1 MLSRS
6 SRILAGVVTV
16 CAFLVSGSSPTQ
28 AQTLGV
34 NLRLE
39 TGYDSQLAVNT
50 WSAWLDIAD
59 PGELTAGLDA
69 IQFNVRGLNG
79 VQVTAGR
86 VELPIV
92 TEGDFQRGF
101 FEAPFRSDGM
111 ASGDDWIEISG
122 AQPLVVEENPSP
134 ESTSLNILVGE
145 GKVASVQLGS
155 GEYQYKTGA
164 GGGGLLLESTLDLTT
179 LLPAQLPAPGQN
191 VQRIGPDYIQNN
203 LVLVGQSDWDSLNH
217 DGLLSVAEGA
227 SANVVDLDAEQLDV
241 SGILHADDLLVTSTG
256 QIDFGGRLSLLTGE
270 VWDNLLVNGEMW
282 IDADN
287 PVPASLSSLSIGAT
301 GQVFLTSDPLTDSQM
316 NLLLQGASYQEVMA
330 VPEPASLSIFAL
342 GSWVCLRRRRRR
354 RA

>member
-6 SRILAGVVTV
+6 SRVLAGVVVV
-16 CAFLVSGSSPTQ
+16 CAVLVAGAATVQ

-34 NLRLE
+34 KLRLE

-50 WSAWLDIAD
+50 WSAWLDISD
-59 PGELTAGLDA
+59 PSDLTSGLDA

-79 VQVTAGR
+79 VQVTNG
-86 VELPIV
+86 VVKLPIV

-134 ESTSLNILVGE
+134 DSTSLNILIGE
-145 GKVASVQLGS
+145 GKISSVQLGS
-155 GEYQYKTGA
+155 GQFEYKAGA
-164 GGGGLLLESTLDLTT
+164 SGGGLLLESTLDLTT

-191 VQRIGPDYIQNN
+191 VQRIGPDYMQNN
-203 LVLVGQSDWDSLNH
+203 LVLVGQSNWGTLNH
-217 DGLLSVAEGA
+217 DGLLTVAEGA
-227 SANVVDLDAEQLDV
+227 SAGVVDLDAEQLDV

-256 QIDFGGRLSLLTGE
+256 QIESGGRLSLVTGE
-270 VWDNLLVNGEMW
+270 IWDDLLVNGEMW
-282 IDADN
+282 IDGDS
-287 PVPASLSSLSIGAT
+287 PVPATLSSLSIGAS

-316 NLLLQGASYQEVMA
+316 SLLLQGASYQEVMA
-330 VPEPASLSIFAL
+330 VPEPASLSMLAL
-342 GSWVCLRRRRRR
+342 GSWLCLGLRRRRR
-354 RA
+354 A